1 MISNDRLAENEIAYL
16 LNKILPAIKKWKI
29 YSLIIYLLFIIYF
42 SQPSFEI
49 PLLEYSHVRIT
60 SLMEQRAI
68 EHGLLFYPKES
79 WVDIDKVNPNL
90 LKSIICMEDD
100 AFFQHK
106 GIDWT
111 QLDDALK
118 LNKRKK
124 RIIRGGSTLTMQ
136 LAKNLYLNTG
146 RNFIRKA
153 KEMLIT
159 FRMEKEISKRTIL
172 QDYINEIEWGNGI
185 FGIKEAAKK
194 YFNKTPANLTLDQCA
209 RLAAVI
215 PSPLEHAPNKNTG
228 YVLRRS
234 SIILSR
240 FNNVILFPKNNL

>member
-1 MISNDRLAENEIAYL
+1 MMSNVRFAENEIGYL
-16 LNKILPAIKKWKI
+16 LNKFFPVIKKRKF
-29 YSLIIYLLFIIYF
+29 YSITLYLLFITYF
-42 SQPSFEI
+42 SLPSFEI
-49 PLLEYSHVRIT
+49 PLLEYSHIRIT

-68 EHGLLFYPKES
+68 ENGLFFYPKQS
-79 WVDIDKVNPNL
+79 WVSIDKVNPNL

-124 RIIRGGSTLTMQ
+124 RIVRGGSTLTMQ

-146 RNFIRKA
+146 RNFFRKA

-159 FRMEKEISKRTIL
+159 FRMEKEVSKRTIL
-172 QDYINEIEWGNGI
+172 QDYINVIEWGGGV

-234 SIILSR
+234 SIILNR
-240 FNNVILFPKNNL
+240 YNNVILFPNNKL